1 MVIPSEICYNMY
13 KSGGVRGVSFYLIPE
28 SNKLEVNTN
37 GK

>member
-13 KSGGVRGVSFYLIPE
+13 KPGGVSFYLIPE